1 MMLCKLAFY
10 LPQASHHPLPPLP
23 HYTRRKL
30 SREQAD
36 DVDAFGFP
44 DDGYDY
50 RLGPLQHA
58 NTPLVTRNVPYF
70 FHSRHMRNSGGGV
83 FIPPVDVSHVV
94 KPREQTK
101 EEIEVWGG
109 VFATTRPT
117 TP

>member
-23 HYTRRKL
+23 HYARRKL

-50 RLGPLQHA
+50 RLGPLSMQIHHWKRVA
-58 NTPLVTRNVPYF
+58 FLTF
-70 FHSRHMRNSGGGV
+70 FA
-83 FIPPVDVSHVV
+83 VD
-94 KPREQTK
+94 T
-101 EEIEVWGG
+101 
-109 VFATTRPT
+109 
-117 TP
+117 